1 MDLALSAAQWVVGK
15 ALAPVADG
23 LLEAWAASNKL
34 GPNIE
39 ALRME
44 LLLVKATLENAGD
57 KQLDGRQALEELLQ
71 KMQDLA
77 HNAEDVLDELDY
89 FRIHDELY
97 GTCDAA
103 DEDARGRGHNLLL
116 NARHTAKAVGKLFS
130 CTSAAT
136 SGDQVEEDAT
146 QRVLCCAPPCA
157 RDRAHGNSS
166 SVPET
171 SLAGEE
177 VSNRMSKLGKFFPC
191 SSIPNVHDD
200 DDSGNSILSGVH
212 PRKGPQNNPAKE
224 TTKLRFHRVD
234 VSNRMKQI
242 VEQLR
247 PMRQEVTTILRDC
260 RLRIA
265 PGPAHNRPTTTF
277 KSLEP
282 KLHGRDIIMDSIIH
296 DITNG
301 KYCGEDLTVLPLVGP
316 GGIGKT
322 TLTQYIHNAQE
333 VHNHFEV
340 VVWTCVS
347 LDFNPNKLLEEI
359 KGKIPKVEGEKEG
372 DVGMVI
378 EQRLKSKRL
387 LLILDDMWKCGDGED
402 WERWLLPFKKSQ
414 KKGSMILV
422 TTRFEALA
430 ETVKTTVH
438 YIKLGGLEPQE
449 FRKLF
454 LAYVF
459 GDEDSTEDHA

>member
-1 MDLALSAAQWVVGK
+1 MDLALNAVQWVVGK

-23 LLEAWAASNKL
+23 LLQSWAAGNQL
-34 GPNIE
+34 GPNME

-57 KQLDGRQALEELLQ
+57 KQLDGRQALEQLLQ

-89 FRIHDELY
+89 FRIHDDLY

-103 DEDARGRGHNLLL
+103 NEDARGCGHNLLM
-116 NARHTAKAVGKLFS
+116 NARHTAKGVGKVLS
-130 CTSAAT
+130 CTSAST
-136 SGDQVEEDAT
+136 SGDHVEEDAT
-146 QRVLCCAPPCA
+146 HRVLCCAPPRA
-157 RDRAHGNSS
+157 RQRTRNSS
-166 SVPET
+166 SSGPDI
-171 SLAGEE
+171 SLSGEE
-177 VSNRMSKLGKFFPC
+177 VSSRMSKFGKFFPC
-191 SSIPNVHDD
+191 SSIPNVDNG
-200 DDSGNSILSGVH
+200 DDSGVDA
-212 PRKGPQNNPAKE
+212 RKAPQNNPAKQ
-224 TTKLRFHRVD
+224 TKFLRFHRVD

-260 RLRIA
+260 RLRIVA
-265 PGPAHNRPTTTF
+265 SPAHNRPTTTSE
-277 KSLEP
+277 SLEP
-282 KLHGRDIIMDSIIH
+282 KLHGRDHILKSIIH
-296 DITNG
+296 DITKG
-301 KYCGEDLTVLPLVGP
+301 KYCVQNLTVLPLVGP

-347 LDFNPNKLLEEI
+347 VDFNPNKLLEEI

-372 DVGMVI
+372 EVGNVI

-387 LLILDDMWKCGDGED
+387 LLILDDMWKCGERED

-414 KKGSMILV
+414 TKGSMILV
-422 TTRFEALA
+422 T
-430 ETVKTTVH
+430 
-438 YIKLGGLEPQE
+438 LG
-449 FRKLF
+449 FKR
-454 LAYVF
+454 
-459 GDEDSTEDHA
+459 